1 MLGRRE
7 SGTARLEAAVDA
19 FRAALEER
27 VRERVPLD
35 WAWTQGGLGEALR
48 ALGRR
53 EAGTARLEE
62 AVDAFDA
69 CLMVTASV
77 WLPEWVSRMRALKEE
92 TRAEIRQRT
101 AR

>member
-35 WAWTQGGLGEALR
+35 WAWTQGDLGEALR
-48 ALGRR
+48 ALGGR

-62 AVDAFDA
+62 AE
-69 CLMVTASV
+69 CLRRVPDGNRVRLAT
-77 WLPEWVSRMRALKEE
+77 
-92 TRAEIRQRT
+92 
-101 AR
+101 

>member
-1 MLGRRE
+1 M
-7 SGTARLEAAVDA
+7 
-19 FRAALEER
+19 AALLNSTNSR
-27 VRERVPLD
+27 AWIGLPLAASACRASSLTASAAGD
-35 WAWTQGGLGEALR
+35 LGEALR